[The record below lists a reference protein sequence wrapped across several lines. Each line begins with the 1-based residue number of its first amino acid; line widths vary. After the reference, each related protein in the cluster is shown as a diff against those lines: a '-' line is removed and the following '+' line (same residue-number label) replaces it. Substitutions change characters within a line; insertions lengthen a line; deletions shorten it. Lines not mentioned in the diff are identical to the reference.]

1 MNAFQYY
8 KIEVTQ
14 NSGFFSTTCLVDIEF
29 QETIDFTPTKVDI
42 VNAPLYKPFD
52 GPVANSYDGDP
63 TTSYCVDTTIWGP
76 LFVVYDLGVEK
87 ELSRYKIIVSEFP
100 GPATPYSWV
109 LYGCNDENCY
119 SSDTTKL
126 DEQTGFDTITWAN
139 KYSNGVSL
147 PLEPYLLEVSVL
159 AAPTYDIA
167 LIETGCVFTASA
179 EEDDTNFGTMSCTF
193 DAKGDSDHSVIS
205 ELFGSDCKSPVT
217 SGLIQENLTLLPL
230 V

>member
-1 MNAFQYY
+1 MNAALEFRYY
-8 KIEVTQ
+8 KFEELVAPNPTWP
-14 NSGFFSTTCLVDIEF
+14 TTCLVDIEF
-29 QETIDFTPTKVDI
+29 QEGSTPTKADI
-42 VNAPLYKPFD
+42 VGTPLYKPFD

-87 ELSRYKIIVSEFP
+87 ELSRYTIY
-100 GPATPYSWV
+100 GTPFSWV
-109 LYGCNDENCY
+109 LYGCNDIYCND
-119 SSDTTKL
+119 STKL
-126 DEQTGFDTITWAN
+126 DEQTGFDT
-139 KYSNGVSL
+139 SNGVSL
-147 PLEPYLLEVSVL
+147 PLEPYLPEVSVF

-167 LIETGCVFTASA
+167 LSETGCVFTASA

-217 SGLIQENLTLLPL
+217 SGLIQENLIPNPYLHWFNQYQ
-230 V
+230 